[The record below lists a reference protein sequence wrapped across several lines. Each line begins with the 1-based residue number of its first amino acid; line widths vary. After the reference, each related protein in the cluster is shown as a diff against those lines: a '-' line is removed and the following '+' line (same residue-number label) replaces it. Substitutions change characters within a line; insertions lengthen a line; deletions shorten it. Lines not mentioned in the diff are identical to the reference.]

1 MKTKIRFL
9 INSLNGGG
17 AEKVLVDLLK
27 CLDPEGYDITV
38 VTVMGGVHKERLPKH
53 VHCRQ
58 IVKSGSSRMGRFLSK
73 LCFKLPRRLF
83 AMLFLPGQ
91 YDIEIAYLEGRPV
104 RFMAAKR
111 TKGAKLAFVHCDLS
125 VKNTIAPLYRS
136 EAECLTEF
144 QSFTKV
150 CFVSMQGMQGF
161 EKTVGSLNN
170 GCVVHNVIDFDQIR
184 ALSEQTPA
192 ARFPEKKWKLV
203 AVGRLVQEKAFDRL
217 LRIVSVLEKDYDL
230 ELWILGDGQDQQ
242 KLEQMIEQMQIR
254 SVRLMGYQSN
264 PCAIVRQADLFVCS
278 SVSEGYSTA
287 VTEALAL
294 GVPVLTTRCAGMDEI
309 LENGRYGL
317 IVENTEEALRCGL
330 KDLLDT
336 PEQYLRLKTQ
346 VTETSRNMTN
356 DHAVGEYTA
365 LFDHVLVER

>member
-9 INSLNGGG
+9 INSLTGGG

-27 CLDPEGYDITV
+27 CLDPERYDITV
-38 VTVMGGVHKERLPKH
+38 VTVMGGVHKEKLPEH
-53 VHCRQ
+53 VHYRQ
-58 IVKSGSSRMGRFLSK
+58 IVKSSSPKMESLLSK
-73 LCFKLPRRLF
+73 ICFKLPRWLF
-83 AMLFLPGQ
+83 ATLFLPGQ

-136 EAECLTEF
+136 QADCLSEF

-150 CFVSMQGMQGF
+150 CFVSEQGMEGF

-170 GCVVHNVIDFDQIR
+170 GCVIHNVIDLDQIR
-184 ALSEQTPA
+184 TLSVQAPA

-203 AVGRLVQEKAFDRL
+203 TVGRLVREKAFDRL
-217 LRIVSVLEKDYDL
+217 LRIVSVLEKEYDM
-230 ELWILGDGQDQQ
+230 ELWILGEGQDRPA
-242 KLEQMIEQMQIR
+242 LEQMIEQMQICG
-254 SVRLMGYQSN
+254 VRLMGYQSN

-287 VTEALAL
+287 VTEALTL
-294 GVPVLTTRCAGMDEI
+294 GVPVITTRCAGMDEI
-309 LENGRYGL
+309 LENGKYGV
-317 IVENTEEALRCGL
+317 IVENSEEALLRGL
-330 KDLLDT
+330 KEMFDT
-336 PEQYLRLKTQ
+336 PEEYARLKTM
-346 VTETSRNMTN
+346 VAEKSRNMTN
-356 DHAVGEYTA
+356 NRAVGEYTA
-365 LFDHVLVER
+365 LFDNVLIGR